1 MKYPSEAESRLRRK
15 KMSGITGVSVDSFL
29 TRGMSKVDGISSK
42 LEAKMQEI
50 SSGGKEMKQEDLLML
65 QYEMG
70 QYQAYMT
77 TLNNTVQSIQNQV
90 KDLAKSIH

>member
-1 MKYPSEAESRLRRK
+1 
-15 KMSGITGVSVDSFL
+15 MSGISSSNVNVSNFL
-29 TRGMSKVDGISSK
+29 NRGMSNIDNMSTK

-50 SSGGKEMKQEDLLML
+50 TASGKEMNQQDLLML

-77 TLNNTVQSIQNQV
+77 ALNNTISSIQGQV
-90 KDLAKSIH
+90 KEMANSIR